1 MNSYTKHQ
9 ISRFYDKYITR
20 QFDQDDVSLLIVLV
34 RDYTKPGSIFR
45 ELGDF
50 LAHPSAKDRG
60 LVIDSFLPIVGYFET
75 NNNIDVYQD
84 GDNVKMGPTGL
95 GIHEEIHSSLSD
107 LFALIGIN
115 YLANNSHSNPFR
127 DLVFCLIFLL
137 SNFKIQLNNKLH
149 DLNVEYGHSLRLNVL
164 YANSKN
170 NNHRI
175 VLPVLFLGNV
185 WISCIDLFYKKQLKD
200 HIVRRFNN
208 GNLAAIS
215 SDLDIQDLNSDMGSF
230 QRGEIWPSPDFFR

>member
-9 ISRFYDKYITR
+9 ISRFYDKYISR

-34 RDYTKPGSIFR
+34 RDYMKPGSIFR

-60 LVIDSFLPIVGYFET
+60 LVIESFLPFVDYFEKY
-75 NNNIDVYQD
+75 NNIDVYLD

-95 GIHEEIHSSLSD
+95 GMHEEIHSSLSD
-107 LFALIGIN
+107 LFALIDIN
-115 YLANNSHSNPFR
+115 YLAKNRHSNPFR
-127 DLVFCLIFLL
+127 DFVFCLIFLL
-137 SNFKIQLNNKLH
+137 GNFKIQLNNKLH
-149 DLNVEYGHSLRLNVL
+149 DLNIEYGHSLSLNVL

-170 NNHRI
+170 LNHRI
-175 VLPVLFLGNV
+175 LLPVLFLGNV
-185 WISCIDLFYKKQLKD
+185 WISCSDLFYKRKLKD

-208 GNLAAIS
+208 GNLAAIA
-215 SDLDIQDLNSDMGSF
+215 SDQDIQDLNTDMASF
-230 QRGEIWPSPDFFR
+230 KRGEIWPSPDYFR